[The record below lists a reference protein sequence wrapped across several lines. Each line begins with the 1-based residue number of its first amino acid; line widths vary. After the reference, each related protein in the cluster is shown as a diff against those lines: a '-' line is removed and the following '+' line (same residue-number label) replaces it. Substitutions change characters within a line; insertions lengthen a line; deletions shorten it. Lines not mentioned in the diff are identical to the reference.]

1 MASPLSNLVND
12 FSEGIHKMKCKYGHD
27 DKKCETC
34 GITYKVCDCFLE
46 YVNLKDDLI
55 EYKCLCFSKIYQQ
68 KFDGK
73 LRERFLNTYK
83 FSNHDNNKF
92 ISLLRKGV
100 YPYDFMD
107 DWENSDETSLP
118 EKEALYNQ
126 LNMKDIIVADY
137 AHAKRVCKDFKL
149 KDSGKYCDLYVQS
162 NTILLANAFEDFR
175 NMCLKIYELDPAR
188 FLSPAGLVQLLKRLK

>member
-92 ISLLRKGV
+92 
-100 YPYDFMD
+100 
-107 DWENSDETSLP
+107 
-118 EKEALYNQ
+118 
-126 LNMKDIIVADY
+126 MKDIIVADY

-149 KDSGKYCDLYVQS
+149 KDLGKYCDLYVQS